1 MGKQQTNIK
10 GKGRVSLKEPARYK
24 VVVYNDDFTTM
35 DFVVRILTSVFFK
48 SEKEAE
54 MLMMTVHK
62 NGSAVAGIYSY
73 DIALSKVRKATG
85 MAREEGY
92 PLKLTVLPEDKQ
104 S

>member
-92 PLKLTVLPEDKQ
+92 PLKLIVLPEDKQ